1 MSKDVEKQHERW
13 PVARLKPEGGKPQ
26 LGHLREDRMGP
37 RLTSQRQGD
46 EICNPLARG
55 RERVNLRR
63 VLGVSG
69 PGG

>member
-1 MSKDVEKQHERW
+1 MWEKKSMKGGLLQE
-13 PVARLKPEGGKPQ
+13 LKPEGGKPQ